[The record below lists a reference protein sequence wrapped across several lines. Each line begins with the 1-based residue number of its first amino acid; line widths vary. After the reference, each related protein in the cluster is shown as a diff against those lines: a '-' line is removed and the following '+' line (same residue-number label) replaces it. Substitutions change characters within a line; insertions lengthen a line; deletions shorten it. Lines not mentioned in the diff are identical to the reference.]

1 MQNIGGKEMKG
12 PDKIYISEYNANVE
26 TGYFSCNKDDVFTQE
41 YICKDALLEWADN
54 WRKLGV
60 VSEDFLYAMKILV
73 QHLNSM

>member
-1 MQNIGGKEMKG
+1 MQNIEEKEMKT
-12 PDKIYISEYNANVE
+12 PDKIYISEYNTNVE
-26 TGYFSCNKDDVFTQE
+26 TGYFSRNKDDVFTQE
-41 YICKDALLEWADN
+41 YIRKDALLEWVDN